1 MNKVTSFWMAKRPAE
16 MLKFYLEIR
25 KKIKEIFSQA
35 FLYPCINDLIIRIVA
50 MQGIPDEMMTDFN

>member
-1 MNKVTSFWMAKRPAE
+1 MAKRPAE